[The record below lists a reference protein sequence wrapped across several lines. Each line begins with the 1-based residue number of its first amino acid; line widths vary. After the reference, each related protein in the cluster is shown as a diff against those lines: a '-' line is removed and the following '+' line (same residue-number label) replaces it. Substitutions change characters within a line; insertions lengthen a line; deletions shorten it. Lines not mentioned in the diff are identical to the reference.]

1 MSSLADFLL
10 LNAQPGYERGV
21 AAIARRWGALFGSEA
36 FDGMDLDQIAETAL
50 TRLETT
56 LAPGH
61 VATVAT
67 DISALIWWCG
77 LPFDR
82 ERHVRLGRAVRA
94 ASGRL
99 LEPIKVDAAA
109 PTSLPRRAALYT
121 CALQSP
127 HHSPSRGA
135 ADYAAALLAD
145 PDVEQLDI
153 YHGGVLSDPMKA
165 YLRERLGAAADRVAL
180 IPTDAEQHFAPMI
193 ERGPYVHHI
202 WCDYAARV
210 HLALASRLGP
220 TLMYACGDQP
230 PMQHA
235 DVYWFYHRPD
245 YIAGRWAE
253 EGAPASFATRYVE
266 AVAGPHNP
274 ALTTVERGGRAAW
287 GLPGDAVVI
296 ATVGNRLAVD
306 FDQAFVDGVGGLVA
320 SDPRLVWLVVGAL
333 PDWLSSA
340 CGQVLGDRFR
350 HIGFERELGK
360 LLGAVDL
367 FANPFR
373 RGGGD
378 TAVTAMLGG
387 AVVVTTEAGDVGG
400 LVPPQHRAADAD
412 DYIERLTSLATD
424 PALRAAWAADQ
435 ATHIGGLTDQA
446 RFGAELKRLT
456 ALAFK
461 RYQAR
466 AGVSPWSMDDAA
478 EASDRAAA

>member
-10 LNAQPGYERGV
+10 AHAQPGYERGV
-21 AAIARRWGALFGSEA
+21 AAIARRWGSLFGSDT
-36 FDGMDLDQIAETAL
+36 FDGKDLDAIAATVL
-50 TRLETT
+50 SRLETT
-56 LAPGH
+56 LSPGH
-61 VATVAT
+61 VATAAS

-99 LEPIKVDAAA
+99 LGAIKLDEAMLTA
-109 PTSLPRRAALYT
+109 PPRRAAFYT
-121 CALQSP
+121 GALQSP

-135 ADYAAALLAD
+135 ADYIAALLDD
-145 PDVEQLDI
+145 PDVEQIDV
-153 YHGGVLSDPMKA
+153 YHGGVLSDAMKA
-165 YLRERLGAAADRVAL
+165 YLRERLGGAADRVAL
-180 IPTDAEQHFAPMI
+180 IPTDAEQHFASMI

-220 TLMYACGDQP
+220 TVMYACGDQP

-245 YIAGRWAE
+245 YVAGRWAE
-253 EGAPASFATRYVE
+253 EGAPEGFAARYVE
-266 AVAGPHNP
+266 TVAGPHNP
-274 ALTTVERGGRAAW
+274 ALTAVERGARATW
-287 GLPGDAVVI
+287 GLPEDAVVI
-296 ATVGNRLAVD
+296 ATVGNRLSVD

-320 SDPRLVWLVVGAL
+320 SDPRFVWLVVGAL
-333 PDWLSSA
+333 PEWLSSA

-400 LVPPQHRAADAD
+400 LVPQQHRATGSE
-412 DYIERLTSLATD
+412 DYIERLTALAGD
-424 PALRAAWAADQ
+424 PALRAAWAAEQ
-435 ATHIGGLTDQA
+435 AVHIGGLTDQA
-446 RFGAELKRLT
+446 RFGAELRRLT
-456 ALAFK
+456 TLAFE

-466 AGVSPWSMDDAA
+466 AGVNPWSMDDEKAA
-478 EASDRAAA
+478 GDRAAA

>member
-21 AAIARRWGALFGSEA
+21 AAIARRWGALFGAEA
-36 FDGMDLDQIAETAL
+36 FDGMDLDAIAETAL
-50 TRLETT
+50 NRLETR
-56 LAPGH
+56 LSPGH
-61 VATVAT
+61 VATVAA
-67 DISALIWWCG
+67 DLSALIWWCG

-82 ERHVRLGRAVRA
+82 DHHVRLGRAVRA

-99 LEPIKVDAAA
+99 LGAINLDESVLTA
-109 PTSLPRRAALYT
+109 PPRRAALYT
-121 CALQSP
+121 GALQSP

-153 YHGGVLSDPMKA
+153 YHGGVLSDSMKA
-165 YLRERLGAAADRVAL
+165 YLHQRLGDDANRVGL
-180 IPTDAEQHFAPMI
+180 ISTDAETHFAPMI

-235 DVYWFYHRPD
+235 DAYWFYHRPE
-245 YIAGRWAE
+245 YIEGRWAE
-253 EGAPASFATRYVE
+253 EGAPAGFATRYVE

-274 ALTTVERGGRAAW
+274 ALTAVERGARAAW
-287 GLPGDAVVI
+287 GLPEDAVVI
-296 ATVGNRLAVD
+296 ATVGNRLSVD

-333 PDWLSSA
+333 PEWLSSA
-340 CGQVLGDRFR
+340 CAQVLGDRFR

-360 LLGAVDL
+360 LLGVVDL

-378 TAVTAMLGG
+378 TAVTAMLAG

-400 LVPPQHRAADAD
+400 LVPPQHRAVDAD
-412 DYIERLTSLATD
+412 DYVARLTELAGD
-424 PALRAAWAADQ
+424 AALRDAWAAEQ
-435 ATHIGGLTDQA
+435 ATHISDLTDQTL
-446 RFGAELKRLT
+446 FGAELKRLT
-456 ALAFK
+456 AIAFE
-461 RYQAR
+461 RYKAR
-466 AGVSPWSMDDAA
+466 AGVRPWSMDD
-478 EASDRAAA
+478 EADANGRAAA